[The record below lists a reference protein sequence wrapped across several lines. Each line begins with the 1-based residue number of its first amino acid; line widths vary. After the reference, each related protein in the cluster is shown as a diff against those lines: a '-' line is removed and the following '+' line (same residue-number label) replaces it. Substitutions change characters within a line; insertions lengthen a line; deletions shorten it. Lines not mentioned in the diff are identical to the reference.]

1 MGDRFGVP
9 HIFAPDHASLF
20 RAYGY
25 AQMEA
30 HSELLLS
37 LYAQAQGRGAEF
49 YYNRH
54 EFGSHGTDVVVGTAL
69 LEADRWVRTNG
80 IPATARQWAAGQ
92 SAEFGPLIEAFAS
105 GVNAWAAEHP
115 EELSVE
121 AAAVLA
127 ALGGIKPEHVY
138 AHCLRV
144 IHYDW
149 IVSPSRLQA
158 RLNAAKVD
166 VHGSNEWAVGPSR
179 SASGGTMLLSNSHL
193 QWGDRH
199 TYFEVHLNAPGVNS
213 SGAVWVGF
221 PVLRQCFNS
230 VLGWTQTTNNP
241 CMSDLFG
248 LALSGDGYLLDGEV
262 RQFETHTENIR

>member
-80 IPATARQWAAGQ
+80 VPATARQWAAGQ

-105 GVNAWAAEHP
+105 GVNEWAAEHP

-127 ALGGIKPEHVY
+127 ALGGIAPEHVY

-179 SASGGTMLLSNSHL
+179 SASGGAMLLSNSHL

-199 TYFEVHLNAPGVNS
+199 LLRSPSQRSRSKLQWRGVGRVSRAAAVLQQRAGLDSDHEVSAAAP
-213 SGAVWVGF
+213 
-221 PVLRQCFNS
+221 LRLPS
-230 VLGWTQTTNNP
+230 ILRTTREA
-241 CMSDLFG
+241 SKQ
-248 LALSGDGYLLDGEV
+248 AAA
-262 RQFETHTENIR
+262 